1 MDAKK
6 LKIPN
11 KLPLIRTNNIVLF
24 PYLIIPLV
32 VTDEYLKKV
41 IDFALENDRLLALFL
56 LKDSGKKN
64 EIHEYGIAVNILQMR
79 KNVDNSISLLLQGA
93 FRIKLIRVHEEK
105 PISFAELEAIPE
117 QLDDSPKI
125 QALKNIAIE
134 LFGKINEESNNLNE
148 GIISTLKNIKQ
159 PGRVAD
165 IIAGNAPLKLHEK
178 QAVLETID
186 LEKRFEILN
195 DILAEIIKQL
205 KLENDI
211 RNNIQLEMDEDQRKY
226 YLHEQLEEIKK
237 QLGELS
243 EVDEEISK
251 WKKLIKKA
259 DLPEEVEKVANEE
272 LQRLS
277 TMPEASSEYGII
289 RNYLDWIV
297 KLPWRKYSK
306 DCLDL
311 QKIEKILQRDHYGL
325 KDAKERILEYIAV
338 KKLKN
343 NQLKG
348 PILCFVGPPGVG
360 KTSIGRSVARALK
373 RKFIRV
379 SLGGIHDEAEIRG
392 HRRTYI
398 GAMPG
403 KIINEIK
410 RAGTANP
417 VFMLDEIDKVGRDY
431 RGDPTSALLEVLDPE
446 QNNAFVDNYLNLP
459 FDLSEVMFITTAN
472 TLETIPPPLRDR
484 MEVIE
489 FSSYI
494 EEEKIVIARRYLI
507 PREAE
512 NNGLSGKNIRFSRS
526 ALQEIIRYYV
536 REAGVRNLQRTI
548 ATIMRK
554 VARKVAE
561 GEQKIFFITADN
573 VKEYLGRRKFQLE
586 MANRK
591 PEIGVVTG
599 LAWTIFGG
607 EILFCEASM
616 MPGKGRLILT
626 GLLGEVMKE
635 SARIALSYLKSNI
648 KKFDIKIEDFDKI
661 DIHIHLPSGAV
672 PKEGPSAGV
681 TLITALVSLF
691 SKRKVK
697 HDIAMTGEIT
707 LQGKVLPVGG
717 IREKIL
723 AAQRAGITQV
733 ILPADNTDNF
743 EEIDEKIR
751 KNIKAQFVRTVD
763 EVIAAVMLP
772 EKK

>member
-1 MDAKK
+1 MDTKK
-6 LKIPN
+6 IKIPN
-11 KLPLIRTNNIVLF
+11 ILPFIRTNNIVLF

-32 VTDEYLKKV
+32 VTEDYLKKV
-41 IDFALENDRLLALFL
+41 INFALENDRLLALFL
-56 LKDSGKKN
+56 SKDRSAKK
-64 EIHEYGIAVNILQMR
+64 EVYEYGIGVNILQMR
-79 KNVDNSISLLLQGA
+79 RNLDNSISLLLQGS
-93 FRIKLIRVHEEK
+93 FRIKLIRIREKK
-105 PISFAELEAIPE
+105 PISFAEIESIPE
-117 QLDDSPKI
+117 QLENSHKI

-134 LFGKINEESNNLNE
+134 LFARLNEESNNLNE
-148 GIISTLKNIKQ
+148 GIITTLKNIKQ
-159 PGRVAD
+159 SGRVAD

-178 QAVLETID
+178 QKILETID
-186 LEKRFEILN
+186 LEKRFEALN
-195 DILAEIIKQL
+195 EILAEIIKRL

-237 QLGELS
+237 QLGEIS

-259 DLPEEVEKVANEE
+259 KLPEEVEKVAEDE
-272 LQRLS
+272 LQRLES
-277 TMPEASSEYGII
+277 MPEASSEYGII

-306 DCLDL
+306 DCLNL
-311 QKIEKILQRDHYGL
+311 PKIEKVLQHDHYGL

-338 KKLKN
+338 KKLKK

-348 PILCFVGPPGVG
+348 PILCFIGPPGVG
-360 KTSIGRSVARALK
+360 KTSIGRSVARALQ

-446 QNNAFVDNYLNLP
+446 QNNTFVDNYLNLP
-459 FDLSEVMFITTAN
+459 FDLSEVMFITTGN

-484 MEVIE
+484 MEIIE

-494 EEEKIVIARRYLI
+494 EEEKVIIARRYLI

-526 ALQEIIRYYV
+526 ALQEIIRYYI

-548 ATIMRK
+548 ASIMRK
-554 VARKVAE
+554 VAKKVAS
-561 GEQKIFFITADN
+561 GEDKIFFITAANIKD
-573 VKEYLGRRKFQLE
+573 YLGRRKFQLE

-599 LAWTIFGG
+599 LAWTIYGG

-626 GLLGEVMKE
+626 GLLGNVMKE
-635 SARIALSYLKSNI
+635 SARIALSYLKSNM
-648 KKFDIKIEDFDKI
+648 KKYGIETDDFDKK

-691 SKRKVK
+691 SKKKVK

-723 AAQRAGITQV
+723 AAKRAGITKI
-733 ILPADNTDNF
+733 ILPFDNMDNF
-743 EEIDEKIR
+743 EEIDENIR
-751 KNIKAQFVRTVD
+751 KGIEPQFVHSVD
-763 EVIAAVMLP
+763 DVIFAVLLP
-772 EKK
+772 TEK